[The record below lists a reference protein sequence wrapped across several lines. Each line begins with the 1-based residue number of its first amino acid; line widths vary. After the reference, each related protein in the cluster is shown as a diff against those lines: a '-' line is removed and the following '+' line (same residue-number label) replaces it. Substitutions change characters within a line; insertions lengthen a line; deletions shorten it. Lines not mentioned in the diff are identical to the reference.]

1 MGFICGFSVATGA
14 AARLVS
20 GYDSYG
26 NICGQKNAELESIPN
41 SGMDHTHRKYVFFLD
56 PCNLDLINRK
66 IKSEALCVAACPRQE
81 LKTLNDVQKFA
92 EMNGSALCHYKL
104 KPSEY
109 TSSKASSLC
118 PKLPVPASAPIPFF
132 HRCAPVN
139 ISCYAKFAEA
149 LITFVSDNSVLHR
162 LISGVMASKEIILG
176 LCLLSL
182 VLSMIL
188 MVIIRYIS
196 RVLVWIVT
204 ILVILGSLGGTGVL
218 WWLYAKQRKSPK
230 ETIIPEQLQIAED
243 NLRALLIYAISATVF
258 TVILFL
264 IMLFMRKRIALTI
277 ALFHVAGKVFIH
289 LPLLVFQP
297 FWTFFALVLFW
308 AYWIMT
314 LLFLGTTGSAVK
326 NDQGFVEFRVSGPL
340 QYMWWYHVVGLI
352 WISEFILACQQMTV
366 AGAVVTYYFTRDKR
380 NLPFTPILASV
391 NRLVRYHLGTVAKGS
406 FIITLVKIPR
416 MILMYIH
423 SQLKGKENACARCM
437 LKSCICCLW
446 CLEKCLNY
454 LNQNAYTATAI
465 NSTNFCTSAKDAF
478 VILVENAL
486 RVAAINTVGDFM
498 LFLGKVLI
506 VCSTGLAGIML
517 LNYQQDYT
525 VWVLPL
531 IIVCLFAF
539 LVAHCFLSIYEMVV
553 DVLFLCFAIDTKY
566 NDGSPGREFY
576 MDKVLMEFVE
586 NSRKAMKEAGKGGAA
601 DARELKP
608 MEALQRII
616 STLANKNDE
625 IQNFIDTL
633 NQTLKGVQ
641 ENSSN
646 ILSELDEEFDSLYS
660 ILDEVKE
667 SMINSIKQEQ
677 ARKSQ
682 ELQSQLSQCNNALEN
697 SEELL
702 EFATRSLDIKEAEE
716 FSKSNN
722 GFSLSPFF
730 ETKVPKAPEIDP
742 VECLVADNAVTVAW
756 RMPEEDNKID
766 HFILEYRKT
775 NFDGLPRVKDERCWD
790 IIDNIKGTEY
800 TLSGLRF
807 DSKYMNFRVRACN
820 KAVAGECSD
829 PVTLET
835 KALNFSLDSSSSH
848 LNLKVEDT
856 CVEWDPTGGKGQEN
870 KVKGKENKGRS
881 GTPSPKRTSVGSR
894 PPAVRGSRDRFTGES
909 YTVLGDTAIE
919 SGQHYWEVKAQKD
932 CKSYSVGVA
941 YKTLGKFDQLGKTNT
956 SWCIHVNNWLQNTFA
971 AKHNNKVKALDV
983 TVPERIGVF
992 CDFDGG
998 QLSFYDANS
1007 KQLLYSF
1014 KTKFTQPVL
1023 PGFMV
1028 WCGGLSLSTGMQV
1041 PSAVRTLQKS
1051 ENGMTGSAS
1060 SLNIVTQ

>member
-1 MGFICGFSVATGA
+1 MGCCSSASSAAQSSKREWKPLEDRSCTDIPWLLLFILFCIGMGFICGFSIATGA

-26 NICGQKNAELESIPN
+26 NICGQKNTKLEAIPN
-41 SGMDHTHRKYVFFLD
+41 SGMDHTQRKYVFFLD

-66 IKSEALCVAACPRQE
+66 IKSVALCVAACPRQE
-81 LKTLNDVQKFA
+81 LKTLSDVQKFA
-92 EMNGSALCHYKL
+92 EMNGSALCSYNL

-109 TSSKASSLC
+109 TTSSKSSVLC

-162 LISGVMASKEIILG
+162 LISGVMTNKEIILG

-196 RVLVWIVT
+196 RVLVWILT
-204 ILVILGSLGGTGVL
+204 ILVILGALGGTGVL
-218 WWLYAKQRKSPK
+218 WWLYAKQRRSPK
-230 ETIIPEQLQIAED
+230 ETVIPEQLQIAED

-264 IMLFMRKRIALTI
+264 IMLVMRKRVALTI

-308 AYWIMT
+308 VYWIMT
-314 LLFLGTTGSAVK
+314 LLFLGTTGSAVQ
-326 NDQGFVEFRVSGPL
+326 NDQGFVEFKISGPL

-391 NRLVRYHLGTVAKGS
+391 NRLIRYHLGTVAKGS

-423 SQLKGKENACARCM
+423 SQLKGKENACARCV

-486 RVAAINTVGDFM
+486 RVATINTVGDFM

-586 NSRKAMKEAGKGGAA
+586 NSRKAMKEAGKGGVA

-608 MEALQRII
+608 MA
-616 STLANKNDE
+616 
-625 IQNFIDTL
+625 
-633 NQTLKGVQ
+633 
-641 ENSSN
+641 
-646 ILSELDEEFDSLYS
+646 
-660 ILDEVKE
+660 
-667 SMINSIKQEQ
+667 
-677 ARKSQ
+677 
-682 ELQSQLSQCNNALEN
+682 
-697 SEELL
+697 
-702 EFATRSLDIKEAEE
+702 
-716 FSKSNN
+716 
-722 GFSLSPFF
+722 
-730 ETKVPKAPEIDP
+730 
-742 VECLVADNAVTVAW
+742 
-756 RMPEEDNKID
+756 
-766 HFILEYRKT
+766 
-775 NFDGLPRVKDERCWD
+775 
-790 IIDNIKGTEY
+790 
-800 TLSGLRF
+800 SG
-807 DSKYMNFRVRACN
+807 
-820 KAVAGECSD
+820 
-829 PVTLET
+829 
-835 KALNFSLDSSSSH
+835 
-848 LNLKVEDT
+848 
-856 CVEWDPTGGKGQEN
+856 
-870 KVKGKENKGRS
+870 
-881 GTPSPKRTSVGSR
+881 
-894 PPAVRGSRDRFTGES
+894 
-909 YTVLGDTAIE
+909 
-919 SGQHYWEVKAQKD
+919 
-932 CKSYSVGVA
+932 
-941 YKTLGKFDQLGKTNT
+941 
-956 SWCIHVNNWLQNTFA
+956 
-971 AKHNNKVKALDV
+971 
-983 TVPERIGVF
+983 
-992 CDFDGG
+992 
-998 QLSFYDANS
+998 
-1007 KQLLYSF
+1007 
-1014 KTKFTQPVL
+1014 
-1023 PGFMV
+1023 
-1028 WCGGLSLSTGMQV
+1028 
-1041 PSAVRTLQKS
+1041 
-1051 ENGMTGSAS
+1051 AS
-1060 SLNIVTQ
+1060 SA

>member
-1 MGFICGFSVATGA
+1 MGCCSSASSAAQSSKREWKPLEDRSCTDIPWLLLFILFCIGMGFICGFSIATGA

-26 NICGQKNAELESIPN
+26 NICGQKNAKLEGIPN

-66 IKSEALCVAACPRQE
+66 IKSVALCVAACPRQE
-81 LKTLNDVQKFA
+81 LKTLSDVQKFA
-92 EMNGSALCHYKL
+92 ETNGSALCSYNL

-109 TSSKASSLC
+109 TTSSKSSVLC

-162 LISGVMASKEIILG
+162 LISGVMTSKEIILG

-196 RVLVWIVT
+196 RVLVWILTV
-204 ILVILGSLGGTGVL
+204 LVILGSLGGTGVL
-218 WWLYAKQRKSPK
+218 WWLYAKQRRSPK
-230 ETIIPEQLQIAED
+230 ETVIPEQLQIAED

-264 IMLFMRKRIALTI
+264 IMLIMRKRVALTI

-308 AYWIMT
+308 VYWIMT
-314 LLFLGTTGSAVK
+314 LLFLGTAGSAVQ
-326 NDQGFVEFRVSGPL
+326 NDQGFVEFRISGPL

-391 NRLVRYHLGTVAKGS
+391 NRLIRYHLGTVAKGS

-423 SQLKGKENACARCM
+423 SQLKGKENACARCV

-608 MEALQRII
+608 M
-616 STLANKNDE
+616 
-625 IQNFIDTL
+625 
-633 NQTLKGVQ
+633 LK
-641 ENSSN
+641 
-646 ILSELDEEFDSLYS
+646 
-660 ILDEVKE
+660 
-667 SMINSIKQEQ
+667 
-677 ARKSQ
+677 
-682 ELQSQLSQCNNALEN
+682 
-697 SEELL
+697 
-702 EFATRSLDIKEAEE
+702 
-716 FSKSNN
+716 
-722 GFSLSPFF
+722 
-730 ETKVPKAPEIDP
+730 
-742 VECLVADNAVTVAW
+742 
-756 RMPEEDNKID
+756 
-766 HFILEYRKT
+766 
-775 NFDGLPRVKDERCWD
+775 
-790 IIDNIKGTEY
+790 
-800 TLSGLRF
+800 
-807 DSKYMNFRVRACN
+807 
-820 KAVAGECSD
+820 
-829 PVTLET
+829 
-835 KALNFSLDSSSSH
+835 
-848 LNLKVEDT
+848 
-856 CVEWDPTGGKGQEN
+856 
-870 KVKGKENKGRS
+870 
-881 GTPSPKRTSVGSR
+881 KR
-894 PPAVRGSRDRFTGES
+894 
-909 YTVLGDTAIE
+909 
-919 SGQHYWEVKAQKD
+919 
-932 CKSYSVGVA
+932 
-941 YKTLGKFDQLGKTNT
+941 
-956 SWCIHVNNWLQNTFA
+956 
-971 AKHNNKVKALDV
+971 
-983 TVPERIGVF
+983 
-992 CDFDGG
+992 
-998 QLSFYDANS
+998 
-1007 KQLLYSF
+1007 
-1014 KTKFTQPVL
+1014 
-1023 PGFMV
+1023 
-1028 WCGGLSLSTGMQV
+1028 
-1041 PSAVRTLQKS
+1041 
-1051 ENGMTGSAS
+1051 
-1060 SLNIVTQ
+1060 

>member
-1 MGFICGFSVATGA
+1 MGCCSSASASQSSKREWKPLEDRSCTDIPWLLFFILFCIGMGCICGFSIATGA

-26 NICGQKNAELESIPN
+26 NICGQKNAKVEDLPN
-41 SGMDHTHRKYVFFLD
+41 SGLDHTHRKYVFFLD
-56 PCNLDLINRK
+56 PCNLDLTHQK
-66 IKSEALCVAACPRQE
+66 IKSIALCVAACPRKE
-81 LKTLNDVQKFA
+81 LKTLADVQRFA
-92 EMNGSALCHYKL
+92 EINGSALCSYHISPSAYMSDLSAL
-104 KPSEY
+104 K
-109 TSSKASSLC
+109 LC
-118 PKLPVPASAPIPFF
+118 PKLPVPESAPIPFF

-162 LISGVMASKEIILG
+162 LISGVMASKEIIMG

-196 RVLVWIVT
+196 RVLVWILT

-218 WWLYAKQRKSPK
+218 WWLYAKQRKNPK
-230 ETIIPEQLQIAED
+230 EMLIPEQLQIAED

-264 IMLFMRKRIALTI
+264 IMLFMRKRVALTI

-308 AYWIMT
+308 VYWIMT
-314 LLFLGTTGSAVK
+314 LLFLGTTGSAVR
-326 NDQGFVEFRVSGPL
+326 NDQGFVDFRVSGPL

-366 AGAVVTYYFTRDKR
+366 AGAVVTYYFTREKR

-391 NRLVRYHLGTVAKGS
+391 NRLIRYHLGTVAKGS

-423 SQLKGKENACARCM
+423 SQLKGKENACARCV

-478 VILVENAL
+478 VIIVENAL

-553 DVLFLCFAIDTKY
+553 DVLFLCFAIDTKH

-586 NSRKAMKEAGKGGAA
+586 NSRKAMKEAGKGGVT

-608 MEALQRII
+608 MA
-616 STLANKNDE
+616 
-625 IQNFIDTL
+625 
-633 NQTLKGVQ
+633 
-641 ENSSN
+641 
-646 ILSELDEEFDSLYS
+646 
-660 ILDEVKE
+660 
-667 SMINSIKQEQ
+667 
-677 ARKSQ
+677 
-682 ELQSQLSQCNNALEN
+682 
-697 SEELL
+697 
-702 EFATRSLDIKEAEE
+702 
-716 FSKSNN
+716 
-722 GFSLSPFF
+722 
-730 ETKVPKAPEIDP
+730 
-742 VECLVADNAVTVAW
+742 
-756 RMPEEDNKID
+756 
-766 HFILEYRKT
+766 
-775 NFDGLPRVKDERCWD
+775 
-790 IIDNIKGTEY
+790 
-800 TLSGLRF
+800 SG
-807 DSKYMNFRVRACN
+807 
-820 KAVAGECSD
+820 
-829 PVTLET
+829 
-835 KALNFSLDSSSSH
+835 
-848 LNLKVEDT
+848 
-856 CVEWDPTGGKGQEN
+856 
-870 KVKGKENKGRS
+870 
-881 GTPSPKRTSVGSR
+881 
-894 PPAVRGSRDRFTGES
+894 
-909 YTVLGDTAIE
+909 
-919 SGQHYWEVKAQKD
+919 
-932 CKSYSVGVA
+932 
-941 YKTLGKFDQLGKTNT
+941 
-956 SWCIHVNNWLQNTFA
+956 
-971 AKHNNKVKALDV
+971 
-983 TVPERIGVF
+983 
-992 CDFDGG
+992 
-998 QLSFYDANS
+998 
-1007 KQLLYSF
+1007 
-1014 KTKFTQPVL
+1014 
-1023 PGFMV
+1023 
-1028 WCGGLSLSTGMQV
+1028 
-1041 PSAVRTLQKS
+1041 
-1051 ENGMTGSAS
+1051 AS
-1060 SLNIVTQ
+1060 SA

>member
-1 MGFICGFSVATGA
+1 SSKREWKPLEDRSCTDIPWLLLFILFCVGMGFICGFSIATGA

-26 NICGQKNAELESIPN
+26 NICGQKNTKLEAIPN
-41 SGMDHTHRKYVFFLD
+41 SGMDHTQRKYVFFLD

-66 IKSEALCVAACPRQE
+66 IKSVALCVAACPRQE
-81 LKTLNDVQKFA
+81 LKTLSDVQKFA
-92 EMNGSALCHYKL
+92 EMNGSALCSYNL

-109 TSSKASSLC
+109 TTSSKSSVLC

-162 LISGVMASKEIILG
+162 LISGVMTSKEIILG

-196 RVLVWIVT
+196 RVLVWILT

-218 WWLYAKQRKSPK
+218 WWLYAKQRRSPK
-230 ETIIPEQLQIAED
+230 ETTTPEQLQIAED

-264 IMLFMRKRIALTI
+264 IMLVMRKRVALTI

-308 AYWIMT
+308 VYWIMT
-314 LLFLGTTGSAVK
+314 LLFLGTTGSPVQ
-326 NDQGFVEFRVSGPL
+326 NEQGFVEFKISGPL

-391 NRLVRYHLGTVAKGS
+391 NRLIRYHLGTVAKGS

-423 SQLKGKENACARCM
+423 SQLKGKENACARCV

-486 RVAAINTVGDFM
+486 RVATINTVGDFM

-586 NSRKAMKEAGKGGAA
+586 NSRKAMKEAGKGGVA

-608 MEALQRII
+608 M
-616 STLANKNDE
+616 
-625 IQNFIDTL
+625 
-633 NQTLKGVQ
+633 LK
-641 ENSSN
+641 
-646 ILSELDEEFDSLYS
+646 
-660 ILDEVKE
+660 
-667 SMINSIKQEQ
+667 
-677 ARKSQ
+677 
-682 ELQSQLSQCNNALEN
+682 
-697 SEELL
+697 
-702 EFATRSLDIKEAEE
+702 
-716 FSKSNN
+716 
-722 GFSLSPFF
+722 
-730 ETKVPKAPEIDP
+730 
-742 VECLVADNAVTVAW
+742 
-756 RMPEEDNKID
+756 
-766 HFILEYRKT
+766 
-775 NFDGLPRVKDERCWD
+775 
-790 IIDNIKGTEY
+790 
-800 TLSGLRF
+800 
-807 DSKYMNFRVRACN
+807 
-820 KAVAGECSD
+820 
-829 PVTLET
+829 
-835 KALNFSLDSSSSH
+835 
-848 LNLKVEDT
+848 
-856 CVEWDPTGGKGQEN
+856 
-870 KVKGKENKGRS
+870 
-881 GTPSPKRTSVGSR
+881 KR
-894 PPAVRGSRDRFTGES
+894 
-909 YTVLGDTAIE
+909 
-919 SGQHYWEVKAQKD
+919 
-932 CKSYSVGVA
+932 
-941 YKTLGKFDQLGKTNT
+941 
-956 SWCIHVNNWLQNTFA
+956 
-971 AKHNNKVKALDV
+971 
-983 TVPERIGVF
+983 
-992 CDFDGG
+992 
-998 QLSFYDANS
+998 
-1007 KQLLYSF
+1007 
-1014 KTKFTQPVL
+1014 
-1023 PGFMV
+1023 
-1028 WCGGLSLSTGMQV
+1028 
-1041 PSAVRTLQKS
+1041 
-1051 ENGMTGSAS
+1051 
-1060 SLNIVTQ
+1060 